1 MTTPVPHDPET
12 EKALLSCLLLAGA
25 RGNQAILDD
34 AVVLFQENPFFT
46 SAHRLIWR
54 AIKDLHANGQPIE
67 PPSVMQ
73 KLSEEQTMQQIGG
86 QQYLTDVYSSEVSP
100 RNWEHYAKKAVDLL
114 NARRTIDIAA
124 DLARAALDPS
134 AAQRLPILLNEV
146 MAKISGFHESK
157 VETKPIK
164 DILLRRM
171 KHWESTMNGTGKMD
185 GITTGIPPLDRA
197 IRGMRPGNMIV
208 ISAPTKGGKS
218 ALAMN
223 ILCNTAKAGNPA
235 AIFSM
240 EMNEDEIA
248 DRIIAAEAEIDISS
262 MAFAGPNKYTI
273 QRITK
278 SINTIGKCKIF
289 VRDESVMNT
298 LQFRASARKL
308 VAQEGCKL
316 LIVDYVQLMEPTDP
330 ATSRERQVAESSRA
344 IKTTAQEL
352 AIPIIV
358 LCQLNDNGRSRES
371 RAIEQDANIFIKI
384 ERPQDSSGVEDK
396 EAPPDHY
403 NVRIVLARDCATA
416 TIPMVFNKEFTKFLP
431 REYGA

>member
-1 MTTPVPHDPET
+1 MTTQVPHDPET

-25 RGNQAILDD
+25 RGNESILDD
-34 AVVLFQENPFFT
+34 AAVLFKESPFFHP
-46 SAHRLIWR
+46 AHRHIWR
-54 AIKDLHANGQPIE
+54 AVKDLHASGKPIE

-73 KLSEEQTMQQIGG
+73 ALNEAQVMQQIGG
-86 QQYLTDVYSSEVSP
+86 QEYLSEVYATEVSP
-100 RNWEHYAKKAVDLL
+100 RNWDHYAKKAMDLL
-114 NARRTIDIAA
+114 NARRTIEIAG
-124 DLARAALDPS
+124 DLTQAALDPT
-134 AAQRLPILLNEV
+134 AAQELPRLLNEAL
-146 MAKISGFHESK
+146 AKISGFHESK
-157 VETKPIK
+157 SETKPIK

-171 KHWESTMNGTGKMD
+171 KHWEESMNGGGKME
-185 GITTGIPPLDRA
+185 GITTGIAPLDRA

-248 DRIIAAEAEIDISS
+248 DRIIAAEAEIDISG
-262 MAFAGPNKYTI
+262 MAFAGPNKYTM
-273 QRITK
+273 QRITRAVDA
-278 SINTIGKCKIF
+278 IWKCKIF

-330 ATSRERQVAESSRA
+330 EMSRERQVAESSRA

-352 AIPIIV
+352 GIPIIV
-358 LCQLNDNGRSRES
+358 LCQLNDNGRARES

-384 ERPQDSSGVEDK
+384 ERPQTKDGEEDK
-396 EAPPDHY
+396 SAPPDQY

-431 REYGA
+431 KEYGA